1 MKESETSRHILVFC
15 THSIPYVLPEI
26 PFVCKCAGT
35 IGTFVCLDIVVHVH
49 MVLIV
54 FSSVKTF
61 PTYWADTGMP
71 LCWKSMISVRH
82 KSTLKSFSRSNTGN
96 PWPDVPNKISVT
108 HVGIT
113 HLMLDWAHILR
124 HRCGRLRLL
133 KRISWPRWHSW
144 QPWRCWLTDVRLI
157 KRGFRQSRRSPDR
170 PWKYRAFLSHITA
183 GVYDTVQTTRQK
195 LFHGY
200 DRASTEGKGQLSV
213 QKKKYTKYQ
222 KYDST
227 ASNLHYIIC
236 LTSVTSN
243 WSFSVSCRHQNEHGV
258 WDWFCM

>member
-1 MKESETSRHILVFC
+1 M
-15 THSIPYVLPEI
+15 LPEI
-26 PFVCKCAGT
+26 PFVRKCAGT

-54 FSSVKTF
+54 LSSVKTF

-96 PWPDVPNKISVT
+96 PCPDVPNKISVT
-108 HVGIT
+108 HFGIT

-133 KRISWPRWHSW
+133 KRISWPRWHSR

-183 GVYDTVQTTRQK
+183 GVYDTVQTP
-195 LFHGY
+195 
-200 DRASTEGKGQLSV
+200 DRNFSMDTTEQALKGRVNYQCR
-213 QKKKYTKYQ
+213 KKYTLNTKSMIQ
-222 KYDST
+222 QHQT
-227 ASNLHYIIC
+227 CTTC